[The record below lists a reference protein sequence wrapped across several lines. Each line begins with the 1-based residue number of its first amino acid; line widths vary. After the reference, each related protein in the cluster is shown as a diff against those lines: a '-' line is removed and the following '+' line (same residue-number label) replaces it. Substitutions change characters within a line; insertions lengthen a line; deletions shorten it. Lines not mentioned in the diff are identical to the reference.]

1 MALRLVVQ
9 DLNVRAK
16 SGRVIL
22 SVPTL
27 EIAPGEAVVI
37 KGPSGA
43 GKSTLLHALAGLLE
57 RVDGAVNWGQRNL
70 NQMPG
75 AARTEFRRKTLGI
88 VFQDHL
94 LFDEL
99 DAFGNASLPSA
110 FAPRRDRVN
119 IRMQAADMLD
129 RLNLTGQFRQSVTTQ
144 SGGERQRVAVARAL
158 AHNPQVLLADEPT
171 ASLGREAAN
180 ALIDDL
186 LRMTHDDGRT
196 MIAVSHDAVFQDA
209 APRVIEMR
217 DGRIVTETQNA

>member
-1 MALRLVVQ
+1 MALRLAVQ
-9 DLNVRAK
+9 DLVVRAK
-16 SGRVIL
+16 SGRVIV
-22 SVPTL
+22 SVPEL
-27 EIAPGEAVVI
+27 EIASGEAVVI

-43 GKSTLLHALAGLLE
+43 GKSTLLHALAGLVE
-57 RVDGAVNWGQRNL
+57 RVEGTINWGQRNL
-70 NQMPG
+70 NQMP
-75 AARTEFRRKTLGI
+75 AAVRTEFRRATIGI

-99 DAFGNASLPSA
+99 DAFGNAALPSA
-110 FAPRRDRVN
+110 FAPRRDRTN

-129 RLNLTGQFRQSVTTQ
+129 RLGLTGQFRQAVRTQ

-171 ASLGREAAN
+171 ASLDRDAAD

-186 LRMTHDDGRT
+186 LTMTHDDGRT
-196 MIAVSHDAVFQDA
+196 LIAISHDQAFQAA

-217 DGRIVTETQNA
+217 DGQIVSGAVNA